1 MKTKYLLGILFVTM
15 FTASCN
21 RTIDNKHRSLTIQ
34 TKGIEYDSLFI
45 RNTEIPPF
53 FIKGEKADSIT
64 WTFQIPDSLYKTTAS
79 FEILPKP
86 FDWNTNT
93 TFKASFIATINGK
106 DLYTYQLTLDEESS
120 FFTLTY
126 KDCSTMENIFLKAIT
141 PEGTD
146 STVIGKINQTIF
158 TVEPD
163 KDSETYIRL
172 IDPFYSLFMSQND
185 TTYEEYVNR
194 YTLLARQYPDSKYLI
209 SQFAN
214 HLSQYKD
221 KKDVQ
226 TIYTNFSDKY
236 KGSIWGEAV
245 EKYLTAKFENISL
258 PDALTEESTPIIK
271 DSTRCTVIIFSASWC
286 QPCHKQLPV
295 QKEIYQKLKD
305 KVDFVTISID
315 EKKTIK
321 QWQEFVKKEELP
333 WRSLLAY
340 QDIAGVRGKYYVPH
354 IPHTLLVY
362 PDGNF
367 EPFNLWE
374 ENEINKLYALTGN

>member
-1 MKTKYLLGILFVTM
+1 MKTKYLFGILFVTM
-15 FTASCN
+15 FAASCN
-21 RTIDNKHRSLTIQ
+21 RTIDSEHRSLTIQ

-45 RNTEIPPF
+45 RNTEIQPF

-106 DLYTYQLTLDEESS
+106 DLYTHQLTLDEESS

-236 KGSIWGEAV
+236 KG
-245 EKYLTAKFENISL
+245 
-258 PDALTEESTPIIK
+258 
-271 DSTRCTVIIFSASWC
+271 
-286 QPCHKQLPV
+286 
-295 QKEIYQKLKD
+295 
-305 KVDFVTISID
+305 TI
-315 EKKTIK
+315 
-321 QWQEFVKKEELP
+321 
-333 WRSLLAY
+333 
-340 QDIAGVRGKYYVPH
+340 
-354 IPHTLLVY
+354 
-362 PDGNF
+362 
-367 EPFNLWE
+367 
-374 ENEINKLYALTGN
+374 